1 MKSVEERLLKPA
13 DDLVE
18 HAAKLLFPNESVPDA
33 RLNVLEAIASTY
45 AGWSIEEYWALT
57 RKKRPSPSSNPR
69 SWVDKILSCI
79 DGSLIPTPLALSSLA
94 REVIPTGSQKK
105 TGAYYTDWRLAQ
117 MLADASV
124 PQVDREGLWVDPA
137 CGSGILLVAAVMA
150 SSPNKREEIIRDRL
164 CGADLSARALRGT
177 LLAVSSLTKRL
188 STVERFQRRLICGDS
203 LRNRDTW
210 QALAPEGF
218 ALVIGNPPWER
229 LRTSRHETA
238 STGGQSRHYG
248 QSFEGEIDLS
258 ESRAEILD
266 YLDHVVSNTKLQG
279 KGEHDLYKLF
289 LELGLGL
296 AAERGIV
303 AQLVPAGLIRSQGT
317 ETLRKELDALARDLH
332 VFVMENRQRHFAID
346 SRFKFLAVIGR
357 VGAGRRQPM
366 MLKVADR
373 TGSLPTNP
381 VHISRAA
388 LRQIRP
394 DLSVPEVRTPEEWE
408 LFSRLSQTGV
418 RVGDP
423 SGPWRPSYR
432 RELDMTND
440 HRNFEHG
447 QVSGAFPVIEGRHV
461 AQYRSRAKSY
471 RSGEGRAAIWKPEKL
486 GRAALKPQWF
496 IRPERL
502 RARSLE
508 SAERSRV
515 GFCDITGQTN
525 ERSLLVAR
533 VPPGVV
539 CGNKVPTLTFP
550 DGGPDR
556 EDLFVAL
563 ANSFVVDWM
572 LRRLVTT
579 TVNFFLLDSLPFPA
593 LPIAS
598 PASGRLI
605 ELARLVARAEVA
617 GEVDLWQVAEWRAEI
632 DAIAAVSWGIGLD
645 DMRLV
650 MQDFPLLDR
659 GQSPLNGEKNSTI
672 TADLVIST
680 LAKAL
685 EIEVAVEPLRVQQA
699 KLSGA
704 TPYIPAEYA

>member
-1 MKSVEERLLKPA
+1 MRSVEERLLKPA

-18 HAAKLLFPNESVPDA
+18 HAARLLFPDEPITDA
-33 RLNVLEAIASTY
+33 RLSVLEAVASAY
-45 AGWSIEEYWALT
+45 ADWSIEEYWALT
-57 RKKRPSPSSNPR
+57 QKHRPSPSTDLRP
-69 SWVDKILSCI
+69 WTDKILSCI
-79 DGSLIPTPLALSSLA
+79 QGISIPTPLALSSLA
-94 REVIPTGSQKK
+94 REVIPSGAQKK

-124 PQVDREGLWVDPA
+124 PQVEPDGLWVDPA
-137 CGSGILLVAAVMA
+137 CGSGILLAAAVMA
-150 SSPNKREEIIRDRL
+150 SPVDKREEIIGDRL

-177 LLAVSSLTKRL
+177 LLAVSSLAKEL
-188 STVERFQRRLICGDS
+188 STVERLQRRLICGDS
-203 LRNRDTW
+203 LSNRRTW
-210 QALAPEGF
+210 NTLAPEGF

-238 STGGQSRHYG
+238 SIDGQSRHYG
-248 QSFEGEIDLS
+248 QSFEVEIDLS
-258 ESRAEILD
+258 ESRTEILA
-266 YLDHVVSNTKLQG
+266 YLDNVVSNTKLQG

-296 AAERGIV
+296 ASERGIV

-317 ETLRKELDALARDLH
+317 ETLRKELDALASDLH

-373 TGSLPTNP
+373 DGTLPLRA
-381 VHISRAA
+381 VQISRSA

-394 DLSVPEVRTPEEWE
+394 DLSVPEVRTPEEWN
-408 LFSRLSQTGV
+408 LFSRLSRNGV

-440 HRNFEHG
+440 HRNFQHRNDDE
-447 QVSGAFPVIEGRHV
+447 SLPVIEGRHV
-461 AQYRSRAKSY
+461 AQHRNRAKGY
-471 RSGEGRAAIWKPEKL
+471 VSGEGRAAIWKPEGL
-486 GRAALKPQWF
+486 GGAVLKSQWF
-496 IRPERL
+496 IRPDRL
-502 RARSLE
+502 RSLSLE
-508 SAERSRV
+508 SAGRSRI

-533 VPPGVV
+533 VPAGVV

-550 DGGPDR
+550 DGDPDR

-579 TVNFFLLDSLPFPA
+579 TVNFFLLDSVPFPA
-593 LPIAS
+593 LS
-598 PASGRLI
+598 TTSSEGVRLI
-605 ELARLVARAEVA
+605 ELARLVASAE
-617 GEVDLWQVAEWRAEI
+617 GDREVDLWQVAEWRAEI

-645 DMRLV
+645 DMRLIL
-650 MQDFPLLDR
+650 QDFPLLDR
-659 GQSPLNGEKNSTI
+659 GQPPLNGDSRSTV
-672 TADLVIST
+672 TADLVIRA
-680 LAKAL
+680 LANQL
-685 EIEVAVEPLRVQQA
+685 EVDVAEESIRIQQA
-699 KLSGA
+699 KESGA
-704 TPYIPAEYA
+704 TPFIPAEYA